1 MRFTLATFT
10 LALAASVAHVQAYFL
25 VASSLTV
32 PGPLP
37 STTDNRWTRVADLE
51 CSTMTTSTSVLNSAE
66 DHAPDWHETWYLDRN
81 GDVVDVDGNLRGNC
95 IVNMSVDKQCDL
107 DTGFAQYQTLFECT
121 TV

>member
-66 DHAPDWHETWYLDRN
+66 DVSSNWGVRIDW
-81 GDVVDVDGNLRGNC
+81 V
-95 IVNMSVDKQCDL
+95 
-107 DTGFAQYQTLFECT
+107 TGGAILALGFEMNALLWWSSTPQIGTRVSYATCYERRSLT
-121 TV
+121 P